1 MNALAVTLMDIC
13 QEYLPQPALRP
24 FVESIWHTPP
34 IASSHF
40 EIIPDGCVDVCFVLS
55 HSSPRTLL
63 FGTTTRTSEY
73 DMEIG
78 VAYFGVRFRTGK
90 ASLFIRDK
98 ISELTD
104 AHLVIPDFLGLTAER
119 ILSAGA
125 PAAWRIELENALLLA
140 LGGSSHK
147 DVRPIQHA
155 VNLIDSRYGDIK
167 VRDIA
172 NSCNLSERHLERL
185 FLEQVGVTP
194 KFYARIRR
202 FRSVLNVFADP
213 ASDEKPKLAELAA
226 EYGYVDQSHLM
237 RDFASFSHSLPTA
250 L

>member
-1 MNALAVTLMDIC
+1 MDVC

-34 IASSHF
+34 IASSRF

-78 VAYFGVRFRTGK
+78 VSYFGVRFRTGK

-104 AHLVIPDFLGLTAER
+104 AHVAIPDFLGLSAER
-119 ILSAGA
+119 ILSAGG
-125 PAAWRIELENALLLA
+125 PAASRMELENALLLA
-140 LGGSSHK
+140 LGGTSRK
-147 DVRPIQHA
+147 DVERIQHA
-155 VNLIDSRYGDIK
+155 VGLINSRYGDIK
-167 VRDIA
+167 VRDVA
-172 NSCNLSERHLERL
+172 TSCNLSERQLERL
-185 FLEQVGVTP
+185 FLEQVGITP
-194 KFYARIRR
+194 KLYARIRR
-202 FRSVLNVFADP
+202 FRSVLNFFADP
-213 ASDEKPKLAELAA
+213 ATDEKPRLAELAA

-237 RDFASFSHSLPTA
+237 RDFAGFSHSLPTGI
-250 L
+250 